1 MLLNSAWQPEQR
13 AKSRMYDESMPLEQ
27 RFGKLTQIGG
37 GFHSVVYADQHDQ
50 IIKVYKHTI
59 GLHTLEAQNMTRAG
73 LGDWVID
80 TPTVGEHQALV
91 MRRFAGQPVSAK
103 TLPNALPALGAFLR
117 QLHTKKSKLVNL
129 QALRLKLEKFQ
140 DRLHP
145 YPALTPMLALTQKAL
160 ESGALEVESSFCH
173 LDLWFENILFATP
186 DQVRVVDWHK
196 AGEDDPA
203 RDYALLFTGTL
214 ELLPIDQ
221 ATSAILELAALENG
235 VLERLPAYV
244 ALTTLHDLYWFL
256 EKQSERFE
264 AAYEL
269 KVPRVTWFL
278 ENTEGK
284 R

>member
-1 MLLNSAWQPEQR
+1 
-13 AKSRMYDESMPLEQ
+13 MPLEK

-37 GFHSVVYADQHDQ
+37 GYHSVVYADEHDQ

-59 GLHTLEAQNMTRAG
+59 GLHQLEAQNMTRAG

-80 TPTVGEHQALV
+80 TPTVGGQETLV
-91 MRRFAGQPVSAK
+91 MRRFAGTPINAQ

-117 QLHTKKSKLVNL
+117 QLHTKKSKPVNL
-129 QALRLKLEKFQ
+129 QTIWEKLQKFHIRLQ
-140 DRLHP
+140 P
-145 YPALTPMLALTQKAL
+145 YPALEPMLLVVKNAL
-160 ESGALEVESSFCH
+160 ESGTLEVPSSFCH
-173 LDLWFENILFATP
+173 LDLWFENILFAPP

-214 ELLPIDQ
+214 ELLPIEQ
-221 ATSAILELAALENG
+221 ATAAILELAALEDT
-235 VLERLPAYV
+235 VLERLAAYI

-256 EKQSERFE
+256 EKQPERFE

-278 ENTEGK
+278 ENAEKWG
-284 R
+284 